1 MNSSQNQEQAALTHQ
16 RGLGSAGSGPLFR
29 TSLTDPLRIDEVK
42 AGDAGGRI
50 GLTFCPGKSGDSL
63 SGSNWKRDLELD
75 LDVVAQWRA
84 DAVVTLIEAHE
95 FKLLGVSSL
104 GDQIRARGIEWYHLP
119 ITDAA
124 PPDARFEQGWQT
136 SGARLRGLL
145 LQGGRV
151 LVHCRGGLGRA
162 GTVAARLLVE
172 LGVQPGEAVAG
183 VRLARPGAI
192 ETPEQLSYVLNLSR
206 LPENQTGK
214 F

>member
-1 MNSSQNQEQAALTHQ
+1 MKSLPNQEQVQPTHQ
-16 RGLGSAGSGPLFR
+16 RGADSAVSGPLFR

-42 AGDAGGRI
+42 TGCAGGRI
-50 GLTFCPGKSGDSL
+50 GLTFCPGKCGDSL
-63 SGSNWKRDLELD
+63 SGSDWKRDLELD

-95 FKLLGVSSL
+95 FPLLGVSSL
-104 GDQIRARGIEWYHLP
+104 GDQVRAHGIEWHHLP

-124 PPDARFEQGWQT
+124 PPDSRFEQGWQT
-136 SGARLRGLL
+136 SGPRLRGLL

-151 LVHCRGGLGRA
+151 LIHCRGGLGRA

-172 LGVQPGEAVAG
+172 LGVQPGEAVAR
-183 VRLARPGAI
+183 VRSARPGAI

-206 LPENQTGK
+206 LRENQTGE

>member
-1 MNSSQNQEQAALTHQ
+1 MKSSKNHEQAPLTHQ
-16 RGLGSAGSGPLFR
+16 RGSDSAIAGSLFR

-63 SGSNWKRDLELD
+63 AGSDWKRDLELD

-84 DAVVTLIEAHE
+84 DAVVTLIEVHE
-95 FKLLGVSSL
+95 FKLLGVIGL
-104 GDQIRARGIEWYHLP
+104 GDQICARGIEWHHLP
-119 ITDAA
+119 IKDSA

-136 SGARLRGLL
+136 SGPRLRGLL

-162 GTVAARLLVE
+162 GTVSARLLVE
-172 LGVQPGEAVAG
+172 LGVQASEAVTR
-183 VRLARPGAI
+183 VRSARPGAI

-206 LPENQTGK
+206 LRENQTGE

>member
-16 RGLGSAGSGPLFR
+16 RGADSADSGPLYR
-29 TSLTDPLRIDEVK
+29 TSLTDPLRIDEIK
-42 AGDAGGRI
+42 TGRAGGRI
-50 GLTFCPGKSGDSL
+50 GLTFCPGKCGDSL
-63 SGSNWKRDLELD
+63 SGSDWKRDLELD
-75 LDVVAQWRA
+75 LDVVARWRA

-95 FKLLGVSSL
+95 FKLLGVIGL
-104 GDQIRARGIEWYHLP
+104 GDQIRARGMEWHHLP

-136 SGARLRGLL
+136 SGPRLRGLL

-151 LVHCRGGLGRA
+151 LIHCRGGLGRA

-172 LGVQPGEAVAG
+172 LGLQAG
-183 VRLARPGAI
+183 QAGARVRLARPGAI